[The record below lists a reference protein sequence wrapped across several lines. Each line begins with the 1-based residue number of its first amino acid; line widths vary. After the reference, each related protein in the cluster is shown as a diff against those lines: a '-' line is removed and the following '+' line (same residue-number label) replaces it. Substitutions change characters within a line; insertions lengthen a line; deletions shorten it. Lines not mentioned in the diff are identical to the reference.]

1 MSSPAPCKTKT
12 EKTMDKKFYFEPE
25 LEVVDLELS
34 GMLCASGD
42 DDPVDPDQPGID
54 DTPVTDPGLFG

>member
-1 MSSPAPCKTKT
+1 
-12 EKTMDKKFYFEPE
+12 MDKKLYFEPE

-42 DDPVDPDQPGID
+42 ETQQGGGENEETPG
-54 DTPVTDPGLFG
+54 GW

>member
-1 MSSPAPCKTKT
+1 
-12 EKTMDKKFYFEPE
+12 MDKKFYFEPE

-42 DDPVDPDQPGID
+42 GTDEGDEGNKGGGENEETPGD
-54 DTPVTDPGLFG
+54 W